1 MKKVLTLAMTALFL
15 AGCSSDDND
24 APKVDLDHL
33 QKRWYPESTR
43 LNDGESQPYDGHEAC
58 GKDYT
63 EFQVNNA
70 MREVD
75 VVDCQ
80 TDPTVTTGTYTVQDE
95 TLTTSVGGSTVVY
108 TIKKLNANKLE
119 LETTFN
125 GNTITDIYTSNPSN

>member
-1 MKKVLTLAMTALFL
+1 MKKVLTLAMAALFL

-24 APKVDLDHL
+24 EPKVNVDHL

-43 LNDGESQPYDGHEAC
+43 LNNGDPQPYDGHEAC

-63 EFQVNNA
+63 EFQANNA

-80 TDPTVTTGTYTVQDE
+80 TDPVVTTGTYTLEDK
-95 TLTTSVGGSTVVY
+95 TLTTSVGGTTVVY
-108 TIKKLNANKLE
+108 TIKKLNADKLE

-125 GNTITDIYTSNPSN
+125 GNTITDTYTSNPSD

>member
-1 MKKVLTLAMTALFL
+1 MKKVLTLAIAALFL
-15 AGCSSDDND
+15 ASCSSDDND
-24 APKVDLDHL
+24 EPKINLDHL

-43 LNDGESQPYDGHEAC
+43 FNNGEPQPYEGHEAC

-63 EFQVNNA
+63 EFQANNVLK
-70 MREVD
+70 EVD

-80 TDPTVTTGTYTVQDE
+80 TDPTVTNGTYTVQDE
-95 TLTTSVGGSTVVY
+95 TLTTNLGTTIVY
-108 TIKKLNANKLE
+108 TIKKLTANELQ

>member
-1 MKKVLTLAMTALFL
+1 MKKVLTLAMAALFL
-15 AGCSSDDND
+15 ASCSSDDND
-24 APKVDLDHL
+24 EPTINVDHL

-43 LNDGESQPYDGHEAC
+43 LNDGDPQPYDGHESC

-63 EFQVNNA
+63 EFQANNA

-80 TDPTVTTGTYTVQDE
+80 TDPVVTTGTYNLQDE
-95 TLTTSVGGSTVVY
+95 TLTTSVGGTTVVY
-108 TIKKLNANKLE
+108 TIKKLNANTLE

-125 GNTITDIYTSNPSN
+125 GNTITDIFTSNPSD